1 MSPHWI
7 LYQKLYKYY
16 IEPYKGTF
24 LAPYIAHYG
33 SHGEVQTYVG
43 QSKLIMFYL
52 YVLLCSIIVCSNSL
66 VHIFL
71 IHLKPIESDVVFERT
86 FGDTAETLDTKDMR
100 LGWTSRSQYYY
111 LQNRSIR
118 FVCMSWTWACHKLQL
133 KFIPWSIHF
142 QQSSS
147 KNPYLSWLYFMVRD
161 SYHAI
166 S

>member
-1 MSPHWI
+1 M
-7 LYQKLYKYY
+7 LYWTIYRNLPRPIYSSLWVSWGNSNLRWTV
-16 IEPYKGTF
+16 ET
-24 LAPYIAHYG
+24 H
-33 SHGEVQTYVG
+33 
-43 QSKLIMFYL
+43 
-52 YVLLCSIIVCSNSL
+52 YVLSLCSFSLCSIIVCSNSL

-100 LGWTSRSQYYY
+100 LGWTSRRHYNY

-118 FVCMSWTWACHKLQL
+118 VVCMSWTWACHKLQL

-161 SYHAI
+161 SNHAI